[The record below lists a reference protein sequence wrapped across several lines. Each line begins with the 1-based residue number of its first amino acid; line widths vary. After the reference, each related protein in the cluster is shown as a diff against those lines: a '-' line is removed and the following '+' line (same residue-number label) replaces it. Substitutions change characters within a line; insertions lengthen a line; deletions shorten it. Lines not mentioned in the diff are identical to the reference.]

1 MLWKWV
7 VIIALSMT
15 PNLILGQSIAALLG
29 IRWGLDPWAL
39 IPVMTVFGYIEG
51 VGVAY
56 LSDRFTR
63 IAFVS
68 RWVARTRTPR
78 AVRFADR
85 WGPWGGMTHSVALVD
100 QEPILL
106 ALRWLGIDMRCI

>member
-51 VGVAY
+51 VGVA
-56 LSDRFTR
+56 LLVAAGAAAGAG
-63 IAFVS
+63 AFFSAQAANV
-68 RWVARTRTPR
+68 
-78 AVRFADR
+78 
-85 WGPWGGMTHSVALVD
+85 MTASKRRRRMGTSGRGC
-100 QEPILL
+100 E
-106 ALRWLGIDMRCI
+106 